1 MFGLKTGRVGAL
13 GRIAGSGGRPTLD
26 LPFTGGSADS
36 RLTTTRAAGGATYYD
51 QTGTLQLANAN
62 TPRIDYGPGVVT
74 NLATQSNDFTTGN
87 WQKQAGVSVTANAVA
102 APDGTITATRVD
114 WTTAVGQGIFQI
126 PSVPV
131 SSTAPNTKSIYVR
144 ADVAGGTVALTDA
157 AFTIGTAIFTLT
169 TSWQRI
175 SLTEIAT
182 TGIADIWLKKRADSP
197 NIIYIAW
204 AQLENNASSPG
215 IYVPTAGVIASAN
228 TAVTNWTLQSGTPN
242 GSAPWGNR
250 NSPTMTS
257 GQLAPDGTSTAYLF
271 AYGSTTNTI
280 YDVYQ
285 DIINVG
291 VERTGAYYTSSVYAK
306 AAGNNWL
313 HLQIWN
319 FFSPGSGLEAWFNLQ
334 TGVLGSTGTNGG
346 ASSVSSTITSVGN
359 GWYRCS
365 LSGILQTLAGRL
377 TVEQNFRLS
386 QANGDSGT
394 TGVIGN
400 GTLIWHPQLEVAS
413 TASAYLPTTAT
424 TSTVGATALGLLI
437 EESRV
442 NSIRNPRFEG
452 AVVGTPGTYPTDM
465 TESHNTGLTPNV
477 IGFGYENG
485 IPYWDIQLS
494 GTATAGQNN
503 IFFENANI
511 SAGNNQVWT
520 ESAYMRVVAGSLT
533 NVSAI
538 VLGINDDVAGGNG
551 IALVPSGSALGSQ
564 RFTYTRT
571 LSATATVI
579 VNAFMQFNL
588 AAGAV
593 NITLRIG
600 APQIELGAFATSPIL
615 PAIGTP
621 AATTRAA
628 DIVSMPVGGW
638 FNSSIGTL
646 LSDQTT
652 VVNVSLNQEFSG
664 LGSDA
669 NNVIRTV
676 SAAGGTAPFVQTFV
690 AGVNSG
696 GPSPGGSATA
706 GVPFRIAFTYTR
718 SSLVETASAFGLS
731 PISATVSAMPT
742 MTTLYLG
749 SGRGSVNNGYLRR
762 VRYWPRALS
771 NAELIRYTT

>member
-1 MFGLKTGRVGAL
+1 MFGLKTGRVGTL

-74 NLATQSNDFTTGN
+74 N
-87 WQKQAGVSVTANAVA
+87 
-102 APDGTITATRVD
+102 P
-114 WTTAVGQGIFQI
+114 
-126 PSVPV
+126 
-131 SSTAPNTKSIYVR
+131 
-144 ADVAGGTVALTDA
+144 
-157 AFTIGTAIFTLT
+157 
-169 TSWQRI
+169 
-175 SLTEIAT
+175 
-182 TGIADIWLKKRADSP
+182 
-197 NIIYIAW
+197 
-204 AQLENNASSPG
+204 
-215 IYVPTAGVIASAN
+215 

-291 VERTGAYYTSSVYAK
+291 VEQTGAFYTSSVYAK

-621 AATTRAA
+621 AATTRASDA
-628 DIVSMPVGGW
+628 VTMPIGAWYNPVVSSMAVESLLPTVSLVLQGLLLIDDGTTSNRIILR
-638 FNSSIGTL
+638 NSSGVA
-646 LSDQTT
+646 SVAS
-652 VVNVSLNQEFSG
+652 VVSGSPTINLTGSAITAGSVFKVAGQVSSNSSAVEYNG
-664 LGSDA
+664 GA
-669 NNVIRTV
+669 PVT
-676 SAAGGTAPFVQTFV
+676 AAGGAIPSGLTTVRLGQ
-690 AGVNSG
+690 NSVG
-696 GPSPGGSATA
+696 A
-706 GVPFRIAFTYTR
+706 AF
-718 SSLVETASAFGLS
+718 A
-731 PISATVSAMPT
+731 
-742 MTTLYLG
+742 
-749 SGRGSVNNGYLRR
+749 NGYIRR

-771 NAELIRYTT
+771 NSDLIRYTT